1 MVLRTLL
8 LLLVGLMMT
17 AMTAAQIPRPHQSS
31 PRPDEQMPLPTP
43 QLSQEETRKA
53 NYEKSLKDVRE
64 LTKLAEDLKTDL
76 EKSDGFTLSLTSVK
90 KAEQIEKLAK
100 QIRSTIKRF

>member
-8 LLLVGLMMT
+8 LVLVGLMMT

-31 PRPDEQMPLPTP
+31 PRPDEQMPLPTG
-43 QLSQEETRKA
+43 QLSQEDTRKA

-76 EKSDGFTLSLTSVK
+76 EKSDGSLFLTRPSRK
-90 KAEQIEKLAK
+90 PN
-100 QIRSTIKRF
+100 R

>member
-1 MVLRTLL
+1 
-8 LLLVGLMMT
+8 MMT
-17 AMTAAQIPRPHQSS
+17 AMTAAQIPRPHQSF
-31 PRPDEQMPLPTP
+31 PRPDEQMPLPTG

-76 EKSDGFTLSLTSVK
+76 EKAMDSLFLSRPSRK
-90 KAEQIEKLAK
+90 PN
-100 QIRSTIKRF
+100 R